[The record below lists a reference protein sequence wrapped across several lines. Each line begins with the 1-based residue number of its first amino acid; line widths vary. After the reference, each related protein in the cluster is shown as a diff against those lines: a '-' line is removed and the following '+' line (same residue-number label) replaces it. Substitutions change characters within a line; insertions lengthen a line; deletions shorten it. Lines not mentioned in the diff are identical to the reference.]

1 MFWTGI
7 IIGIF
12 IGAALGIL
20 VMSMA
25 ISAARNNSEEQRSS
39 VYGMEASEELIPNF
53 DDKKQDEKD
62 KKI

>member
-7 IIGIF
+7 IIGVF

-25 ISAARNNSEEQRSS
+25 ISASRNTSEDRHRV
-39 VYGMEASEELIPNF
+39 VYEAEASEELTPNLTNKE
-53 DDKKQDEKD
+53 DKV
-62 KKI
+62 